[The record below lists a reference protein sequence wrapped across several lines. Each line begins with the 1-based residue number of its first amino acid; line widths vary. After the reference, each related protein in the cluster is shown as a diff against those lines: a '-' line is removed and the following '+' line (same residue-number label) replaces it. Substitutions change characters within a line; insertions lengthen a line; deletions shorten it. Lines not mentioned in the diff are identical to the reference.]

1 MSSPN
6 ANIDLIQTLSC
17 LPEKFVVD
25 FANGIDIA
33 KDHIRVQRNRTGYF
47 NRIYDGFTGQ
57 GTQRQTEINAS
68 LADGVDGALKWL
80 TELTGSVARSNYA
93 IVKVNERIGTIL
105 SNVATLVHYSAD
117 TRRQLEDLSLSLN
130 ARCDLLTLE
139 LARVDFEQRAER
151 QLEQVFNKWAAG
163 RLGAFSV
170 AGRCYA
176 AIEELYWGDFGDFC
190 RAHCA
195 HNNRVRQGFIDD
207 LIHRAMRQLTIDI
220 DNGQSHQRVPIDRW
234 TASPTGQKFGDDAS
248 EALAYLGD
256 WSEPESHPFV
266 FTMSQLP
273 DKFPLALP
281 RICESE
287 RIAKALVTEI
297 FDRRDS

>member
-1 MSSPN
+1 MSSQN
-6 ANIDLIQTLSC
+6 ANIDLTQILSC

-25 FANGIDIA
+25 FANGIDVA
-33 KDHIRVQRNRTGYF
+33 QDHIRVQRNRTGYF

-57 GTQRQTEINAS
+57 GVQRQIEINAS
-68 LADGVDGALKWL
+68 LTDGVDGALKWL
-80 TELTGSVARSNYA
+80 TELTGSIAKSNYA
-93 IVKVNERIGTIL
+93 IVKVNERIGTL
-105 SNVATLVHYSAD
+105 LRDVTSLMHYSAD
-117 TRRQLEDLSLSLN
+117 TRRQLEDLSSSLN
-130 ARCDLLTLE
+130 ARCNLLALD

-163 RLGAFSV
+163 KLGAFSI

-176 AIEELYWGDFGDFC
+176 TIEELYWGDFGDFC
-190 RAHCA
+190 RT

-207 LIHRAMRQLTIDI
+207 LIHRAMWQLSIDSNESI
-220 DNGQSHQRVPIDRW
+220 NQRVSTHHWLAPP
-234 TASPTGQKFGDDAS
+234 ANQKFGNDTR

-256 WSEPESHPFV
+256 WSKPEYQPFV
-266 FTMSQLP
+266 FTTSQFPEEL
-273 DKFPLALP
+273 PLALP